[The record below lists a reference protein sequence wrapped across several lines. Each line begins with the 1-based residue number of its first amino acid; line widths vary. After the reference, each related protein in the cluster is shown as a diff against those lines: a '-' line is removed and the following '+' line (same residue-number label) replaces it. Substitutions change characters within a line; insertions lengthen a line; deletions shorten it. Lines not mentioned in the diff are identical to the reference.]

1 MPIGVL
7 SSYDGKSTQLAADRS
22 TFHIHIFYHEI
33 FIAFPPSFITL
44 TTNEKIQAYGI
55 FHA

>member
-1 MPIGVL
+1 MLQGVL

-33 FIAFPPSFITL
+33 FIAFPPSLITL
-44 TTNEKIQAYGI
+44 TTNEKIQA
-55 FHA
+55 